1 MGSCSC
7 TTRIQTGQAGAIR
20 KVTGSKVLT
29 RKTNPRSQHCIGK
42 SSTCCSL
49 GCSSPKTYDGEDL
62 LSTCSSLLSS
72 PFSKTELRVRLLC
85 PEDVPALHII
95 KACPL
100 SKPCM
105 SFVDILIVVRAQSSL
120 DTKKLLN
127 SQFALITV
135 LVALA
140 IASACETTEV
150 I

>member
-62 LSTCSSLLSS
+62 LSTCSSLLLLPLQQNRVKSAPSVPGGRACVTHHQGVPFVKTMYVFRGYTDSS
-72 PFSKTELRVRLLC
+72 QSPVQSRHKV
-85 PEDVPALHII
+85 VA
-95 KACPL
+95 KL
-100 SKPCM
+100 SICSYNCAGGPCNR
-105 SFVDILIVVRAQSSL
+105 FGL
-120 DTKKLLN
+120 
-127 SQFALITV
+127 
-135 LVALA
+135 
-140 IASACETTEV
+140 
-150 I
+150 